1 MTLLSSSE
9 DNMTLLSSSPSF
21 VSPLKKHSLEMLTR
35 TANVGDGRL
44 EYSVDTGIPES
55 LPWMP

>member
-1 MTLLSSSE
+1 MTLLTSSE

-35 TANVGDGRL
+35 TANVGDG
-44 EYSVDTGIPES
+44 
-55 LPWMP
+55 